1 MATEGILPATAV
13 PLAPRART
21 ARLAVLSDYWALTKP
36 EINLLVA
43 ITTATSFCLGS
54 RAEMAPFPWL
64 RLLHTVA
71 GTMLVASGAG
81 TLNQWME
88 RRLDG
93 RMQRT
98 ARRPLPAGRIAPGR
112 AHVFGVLLSL
122 AGVACLLAGA
132 GLLASLLATGTLL
145 GYLFLYTPAKRLTPL
160 CTLVGAVPGALPP
173 LIGWAAARGRLDPEA
188 WMLFA
193 IVFLWQFPHFMAI
206 AWLYRADYDRAG
218 FRVLPQGD
226 AREPF
231 VMSQTLST
239 ALVLPVASVLPLVA
253 GHASP
258 VYLLSSAVLGV
269 AFADCAMRFALEP
282 SNSGARQLLL
292 ASIVYLPLQ
301 FALVVLAGPRWL
313 PR

>member
-1 MATEGILPATAV
+1 MATEGILPATVV
-13 PLAPRART
+13 PLAPRARA
-21 ARLAVLSDYWALTKP
+21 ARPTVLSDYWVLTKP
-36 EINLLVA
+36 EVNLLIA

-54 RAEMAPFPWL
+54 PADMSPFPWL

-71 GTMLVASGAG
+71 GTILVASGAA

-93 RMQRT
+93 RMRRT
-98 ARRPLPAGRIAPGR
+98 AGRPLPAGRIAPGR
-112 AHVFGVLLSL
+112 ARVFGVLLSL
-122 AGVACLLAGA
+122 AGVAYLLAAA

-160 CTLVGAVPGALPP
+160 CTIVGAVPGAIPP

-188 WMLFA
+188 WVLFA

-206 AWLYRADYDRAG
+206 AWMYRHDYDRAG
-218 FRVLPQGD
+218 FRVLPPGD

-231 VMSQTLST
+231 VMDQTLST
-239 ALVLPVASVLPLVA
+239 ALVLPVASLLPFVA

-258 VYLLSSAVLGV
+258 VYGLGAMVLGV
-269 AFADCAMRFALEP
+269 VFANCAMRFAVGP

-301 FALVVLAGPRWL
+301 FALMVLAGPR
-313 PR
+313 